1 MCMIVSFT
9 LHTPS
14 CLLVQLL
21 TTSLVKMIVGF
32 DPFTTKIP
40 SPEKTKTLMEG
51 SRSVSVMRLKEQTF
65 TVFPVCVCVQLLD
78 LVLPLLPPTALD
90 SKSVLK
96 CSLPARHLYNWLAVC
111 LILIDHSAAVEAS
124 KP

>member
-14 CLLVQLL
+14 YLLVQLL

-65 TVFPVCVCVQLLD
+65 TVFPVCVCVYNSLTWCCPFSSPQ
-78 LVLPLLPPTALD
+78 PWTA
-90 SKSVLK
+90 
-96 CSLPARHLYNWLAVC
+96 RVC
-111 LILIDHSAAVEAS
+111 
-124 KP
+124 